1 MSEIRHERTILQ
13 QRDLKLR
20 IATYIVTILITLL
33 VLSPF
38 IIWLTTV
45 GYTATGE
52 MTERSELQKFIAN
65 PLKRI
70 LRYWNQVVAFCESP
84 LLISL
89 RNSAIVTGSTCIG
102 CMYIS
107 ALTAYGLTAYEW
119 KFRKAVTTFIIIV
132 MMLPTTISFIG
143 YYQMIQRLQLINNL
157 VVVILPAIASPI
169 TVFFM
174 KMYLQATFSRE
185 LVESARIDGAGEFR
199 IFNQMI
205 LPMLKP
211 AIATQL
217 IFCFSQSWY
226 DTYLPSILLI
236 KEEFRTYA
244 VAYNIYVIKPLVL
257 TVAPPIIAYL
267 FCAKHI
273 VEGVALGSVKQ

>member
-20 IATYIVTILITLL
+20 AATYIVTILITIL

-38 IIWLTTV
+38 VIWLTTA
-45 GYTATGE
+45 GYEQET
-52 MTERSELQKFIAN
+52 SELQKFLKD
-65 PLKRI
+65 PLKRV
-70 LRYWNQVVAFCESP
+70 LRYWKQTVDFCES
-84 LLISL
+84 SL
-89 RNSAIVTGSTCIG
+89 FVSLGNSAIVTGSTCVG

-119 KFRKAVTTFIIIV
+119 KFRKAVSTFIIIV
-132 MMLPTTISFIG
+132 MMLPPTVSYIG
-143 YYQMIQRLQLINNL
+143 YYKMVQDLHLINNL
-157 VVVILPAIASPI
+157 AMVILPAVASPI

-174 KMYLQATFSRE
+174 KMYLQATFSKE

-199 IFNQMI
+199 IFNQLI

-211 AIATQL
+211 AVATQL

-236 KEEFRTYA
+236 KDEFRTYA
-244 VAYNIYVIKPLVL
+244 VAYNIYIIKPIVI
-257 TVAPPIIAYL
+257 TVAPPIIVYL
-267 FCAKHI
+267 FCARHI

>member
-89 RNSAIVTGSTCIG
+89 RNSVIVTGSTCIG

>member
-20 IATYIVTILITLL
+20 IATYIVTIFITLL

-38 IIWLTTV
+38 IISLTTV

-52 MTERSELQKFIAN
+52 MAERSELQKFIAN
-65 PLKRI
+65 PLKRV

-89 RNSAIVTGSTCIG
+89 RNSVIVTGSTCIG

-107 ALTAYGLTAYEW
+107 VLTAYGLTAYEW
-119 KFRKAVTTFIIIV
+119 KFRKALSTFIVVV
-132 MMLPTTISFIG
+132 MMIPTTMSYIG
-143 YYQMIQRLQLINNL
+143 YYKMVQDLGLINNL
-157 VVVILPAIASPI
+157 AMVIFPTVASPI

-199 IFNQMI
+199 IFNKLI

-226 DTYLPSILLI
+226 DTYLPAILLI
-236 KEEFRTYA
+236 KDEFRTYG
-244 VAYNIYVIKPLVL
+244 VAYSIYVIKPMII

>member
-20 IATYIVTILITLL
+20 AATYIVTILITIL

-38 IIWLTTV
+38 VIWLTTA
-45 GYTATGE
+45 GIDSET
-52 MTERSELQKFIAN
+52 SELQKFLKD
-65 PLKRI
+65 PLKRV
-70 LRYWNQVVAFCESP
+70 LRYWKQTVDFFESP
-84 LLISL
+84 LFVSL
-89 RNSAIVTGSTCIG
+89 GNSAIVTGSTCVG

-119 KFRKAVTTFIIIV
+119 KFRKAVSTFVIIV
-132 MMLPTTISFIG
+132 MMLPPTMSYIG
-143 YYQMIQRLQLINNL
+143 YYKMVQDLHLINNL
-157 VVVILPAIASPI
+157 AMVILPAVASPI

-174 KMYLQATFSRE
+174 KMYLQATFSKE

-199 IFNQMI
+199 IFNQLI

-211 AIATQL
+211 AVATQL

-244 VAYNIYVIKPLVL
+244 VAWNVYIIKPIVI
-257 TVAPPIIAYL
+257 TVAPPIIVYL
-267 FCAKHI
+267 FCARHI

>member
-1 MSEIRHERTILQ
+1 MSDIRHERTILQ

-20 IATYIVTILITLL
+20 AATYIVTILITIL

-38 IIWLTTV
+38 IIWLTTA
-45 GYTATGE
+45 GMNATGE
-52 MTERSELQKFIAN
+52 MSDKSELQKFIAN
-65 PLKRI
+65 PVKRI
-70 LRYWNQVVAFCESP
+70 LRYWNQTVAFCESP
-84 LLISL
+84 LFVSL
-89 RNSAIVTGSTCIG
+89 GNSAIVTGSTCVG
-102 CMYIS
+102 CMYVS
-107 ALTAYGLTAYEW
+107 ALSAYGLTAYEW
-119 KFRKAVTTFIIIV
+119 KFKKAVSTFIIIV
-132 MMLPTTISFIG
+132 MMLPPTISYIG
-143 YYQMIQRLQLINNL
+143 FYHMIQQLKLINNL
-157 VVVILPAIASPI
+157 VIVILPAIASPI

-199 IFNQMI
+199 IFNQLI

-236 KEEFRTYA
+236 KEEVRTYA
-244 VAYNIYVIKPLVL
+244 VAWSVYIVKPIVI